1 MVKAKF
7 RELSDDER
15 ISLIKAAKAA
25 LREAE
30 TPCIVF
36 S

>member
-1 MVKAKF
+1 MVKAQI
-7 RELSDDER
+7 RELSNEER
-15 ISLIKAAKAA
+15 RSLIKAAKAA

-30 TPCIVF
+30 RPCIVF